1 MVYVVAATVF
11 ALIAL
16 VCVLIAARQRDI
28 LAKTL
33 DELDRLREERQV
45 IIDFLH
51 RSADDIGSG
60 ANREKIYKRT
70 VRATALSC
78 GAMSAC
84 VYEKTADGKLVAKAC
99 EGLFPPQTK
108 KIGRRKNGELRAK
121 YIEDALMAETIEPN
135 EGILGEVAASGRGVL
150 IKDALKDPRIIKHDD
165 ESLKIRSFMAV
176 PLIFRGQLSGVLAV
190 ANPISGRAFTDTE
203 FSLAKSLGEQCA
215 LALQNAEA
223 VSALLMRNKLEF
235 DLRLASSIQRYLLPE
250 NLPQTESLEFAV
262 KYLPQQLIGGDF
274 YDFFKLPHGK
284 IGVVIGDVSGK
295 GIPAAILMAL
305 CQTKLRYI
313 AMSGKSPAQTLCL
326 LNSEMVHAMRS
337 DMFIT
342 IIYLVIDPKSGEA
355 RFARAGHE
363 PPLLARADSDEAAQP
378 LKSSGM
384 ALGMVSEELF
394 DEVMEDA
401 SFKMNSG
408 DVLVLYT
415 DGLTEAANP
424 EGGEFTAKKLAQ
436 TISTLCSRNAND
448 LNDEIIKSVEAFM
461 GPGNKY
467 GDDLTLL
474 TVKKI

>member
-1 MVYVVAATVF
+1 MAYVVVATVL

-16 VCVLIAARQRDI
+16 VCVLIAAKQRDI

-363 PPLLARADSDEAAQP
+363 PPLLARADSDETAQP

-436 TISTLCSRNAND
+436 TISTLRSRNAND

>member
-1 MVYVVAATVF
+1 MVYVVVATVL

-16 VCVLIAARQRDI
+16 VCVLIAAKQRDI

-108 KIGRRKNGELRAK
+108 KIGRHKNSELRAK

-436 TISTLCSRNAND
+436 TISTLRSRNAND

>member
-1 MVYVVAATVF
+1 MVYVVTATVF

-16 VCVLIAARQRDI
+16 VCVLIAAKQRDI

-121 YIEDALMAETIEPN
+121 YIEDALIAETIEPN

-165 ESLKIRSFMAV
+165 ESLKIRSFMVV

-250 NLPQTESLEFAV
+250 NLPQTDSLEFAV

-436 TISTLCSRNAND
+436 TISTLRSRNAND
-448 LNDEIIKSVEAFM
+448 LNDEIIKSVESFM

>member
-16 VCVLIAARQRDI
+16 VCVLIAAKQRDI

-108 KIGRRKNGELRAK
+108 RIGRHKNDELRAK
-121 YIEDALMAETIEPN
+121 YIENALMAETIEPN
-135 EGILGEVAASGRGVL
+135 EGILGEVAASGRSVL

-165 ESLKIRSFMAV
+165 ESLKIRSFMVV

-250 NLPQTESLEFAV
+250 NLPQTDSLEFAV

-342 IIYLVIDPKSGEA
+342 IIYLVIDPESGEA
-355 RFARAGHE
+355 KFARAGHE
-363 PPLLARADSDEAAQP
+363 PPLLARADSGEAAQP

-436 TISTLCSRNAND
+436 TISTLRSRNAND
-448 LNDEIIKSVEAFM
+448 LNDEIIKSVESFM

>member
-16 VCVLIAARQRDI
+16 VCVLIAAKQRDI

-99 EGLFPPQTK
+99 EGLFPPQAK

-121 YIEDALMAETIEPN
+121 YIEDALIAETIEPN

-165 ESLKIRSFMAV
+165 ESLKIRSFMVV

-250 NLPQTESLEFAV
+250 NLPQTDSLEFAV

-355 RFARAGHE
+355 KFARAGHE

-436 TISTLCSRNAND
+436 TISTLRSRNAND
-448 LNDEIIKSVEAFM
+448 LNDEIIKSVESFM

>member
-1 MVYVVAATVF
+1 MIYVVAATVF

-16 VCVLIAARQRDI
+16 VCVLIAAKQREI

-121 YIEDALMAETIEPN
+121 YIEDALIAETIEPN
-135 EGILGEVAASGRGVL
+135 EGILGEVAASGRSVL

-165 ESLKIRSFMAV
+165 ESLKIRSFMVV

-250 NLPQTESLEFAV
+250 NLPQTDSLEFAV

-436 TISTLCSRNAND
+436 TISTLRSRNAND
-448 LNDEIIKSVEAFM
+448 LNDEIIKSVESFM

>member
-16 VCVLIAARQRDI
+16 VCVLIAAKQRDI

-121 YIEDALMAETIEPN
+121 YIEDALIAETIEPN
-135 EGILGEVAASGRGVL
+135 EGILGEVAASGRSVL

-165 ESLKIRSFMAV
+165 ESLKIRSFMVV

-250 NLPQTESLEFAV
+250 NLPQTDSLEFAV

-415 DGLTEAANP
+415 DGLTEAVNP
-424 EGGEFTAKKLAQ
+424 EGREFTAKKLAQ
-436 TISTLCSRNAND
+436 TISTLRSRNAND
-448 LNDEIIKSVEAFM
+448 LNDEIIKSVESFM

>member
-1 MVYVVAATVF
+1 MAYVVVATVL

-16 VCVLIAARQRDI
+16 VCVLIAAKQRDI

-33 DELDRLREERQV
+33 DELDRLHEERQV

-121 YIEDALMAETIEPN
+121 YIEDALMVETIEPN

-401 SFKMNSG
+401 SFKINSG

-436 TISTLCSRNAND
+436 TISTLRSRNAND

-474 TVKKI
+474 TVKRI

>member
-16 VCVLIAARQRDI
+16 VCVLIAAKQREI

-108 KIGRRKNGELRAK
+108 RIGRRKNGELRAK
-121 YIEDALMAETIEPN
+121 YIEDALIAETIEPN

-165 ESLKIRSFMAV
+165 ESLKIRSFMVV

-250 NLPQTESLEFAV
+250 NLPQTDSLEFAV

-295 GIPAAILMAL
+295 VIPAAILMAL

-342 IIYLVIDPKSGEA
+342 IIYLVIDPESGEA
-355 RFARAGHE
+355 KFARAGHE

-436 TISTLCSRNAND
+436 TISTLRSRNAND
-448 LNDEIIKSVEAFM
+448 LNDEIIKSVESFM

>member
-16 VCVLIAARQRDI
+16 VCVLIAAKQREI

-108 KIGRRKNGELRAK
+108 RIGRRKNGELRAK
-121 YIEDALMAETIEPN
+121 YIEDALIAETIEPN
-135 EGILGEVAASGRGVL
+135 EGILGEVAASGRSVL

-165 ESLKIRSFMAV
+165 ESLKIRSFMVV

-250 NLPQTESLEFAV
+250 NLPQTDSLEFAV

-342 IIYLVIDPKSGEA
+342 IIYLATSP
-355 RFARAGHE
+355 RCLH
-363 PPLLARADSDEAAQP
+363 
-378 LKSSGM
+378 
-384 ALGMVSEELF
+384 
-394 DEVMEDA
+394 
-401 SFKMNSG
+401 
-408 DVLVLYT
+408 
-415 DGLTEAANP
+415 
-424 EGGEFTAKKLAQ
+424 AQ
-436 TISTLCSRNAND
+436 TLAKRRSPSNRAEWLWAWFRRSSSTRLWKTPR
-448 LNDEIIKSVEAFM
+448 LR
-461 GPGNKY
+461 
-467 GDDLTLL
+467 
-474 TVKKI
+474 

>member
-1 MVYVVAATVF
+1 MAYVVATVL

-16 VCVLIAARQRDI
+16 VCVLIAAKQRDI

-108 KIGRRKNGELRAK
+108 KIGRHKNSELRAK

-436 TISTLCSRNAND
+436 TISTLRSRNAND

>member
-16 VCVLIAARQRDI
+16 VCVLIAAKQREI

-121 YIEDALMAETIEPN
+121 YIEDALIAETIEPN

-165 ESLKIRSFMAV
+165 ESLKIRSFMVV

-250 NLPQTESLEFAV
+250 NLPQTDSLEFAV

-274 YDFFKLPHGK
+274 YDFFKLPHGT

-355 RFARAGHE
+355 KFARAGHE

-436 TISTLCSRNAND
+436 TISTLRSRNAND
-448 LNDEIIKSVEAFM
+448 LNDEIIKSVESFM

>member
-1 MVYVVAATVF
+1 MAYVVVATVL

-16 VCVLIAARQRDI
+16 VCVLIAAKQRDI

-165 ESLKIRSFMAV
+165 ESLKIRSFMVV

-436 TISTLCSRNAND
+436 TISTLRSRNAND

>member
-1 MVYVVAATVF
+1 MAYVVVATVL

-16 VCVLIAARQRDI
+16 VCVLIAAKQRDI

-60 ANREKIYKRT
+60 SNREKIYKRT

-108 KIGRRKNGELRAK
+108 KIGRRKSGELRAK

-436 TISTLCSRNAND
+436 TISTLRSRNAND

>member
-1 MVYVVAATVF
+1 MVYVVVATVL

-16 VCVLIAARQRDI
+16 VCVLIAAKQRDI

-60 ANREKIYKRT
+60 SNREKIYKRT

>member
-16 VCVLIAARQRDI
+16 VCVLIAAKQRDI

-99 EGLFPPQTK
+99 EGLFPPQAK

-121 YIEDALMAETIEPN
+121 YIEDALIAETIEPN
-135 EGILGEVAASGRGVL
+135 EGILGEVAASGRSVL

-165 ESLKIRSFMAV
+165 ESLKIRSFMVV

-250 NLPQTESLEFAV
+250 NLPQTDSLEFAV

-436 TISTLCSRNAND
+436 TISTLRSRNAND
-448 LNDEIIKSVEAFM
+448 LNDEIIKSVESFM

>member
-16 VCVLIAARQRDI
+16 VCVLIAAKQREI

-108 KIGRRKNGELRAK
+108 KIGRCKNGELRAK
-121 YIEDALMAETIEPN
+121 YIEDALIAETIEPN
-135 EGILGEVAASGRGVL
+135 EGILGEVAASGRSVL

-165 ESLKIRSFMAV
+165 ESLKIRSFMVV

-250 NLPQTESLEFAV
+250 NLPQTDSLEFAV
-262 KYLPQQLIGGDF
+262 KYLPQQLIGG
-274 YDFFKLPHGK
+274 DFFKLPHGK

-342 IIYLVIDPKSGEA
+342 IIYLVIDPESGEA
-355 RFARAGHE
+355 KFARAGHE

-436 TISTLCSRNAND
+436 TISTLRSRNAND
-448 LNDEIIKSVEAFM
+448 LNDEIIKSVESFM

>member
-1 MVYVVAATVF
+1 MAYVVVATVL

-16 VCVLIAARQRDI
+16 VCVLIAAKQRDI

-250 NLPQTESLEFAV
+250 NLPQTENLEFAV

-363 PPLLARADSDEAAQP
+363 PPLLARADSEEAAQP

-436 TISTLCSRNAND
+436 TISTLRSRNAND

>member
-16 VCVLIAARQRDI
+16 VCVLIAAKQREI

-121 YIEDALMAETIEPN
+121 YIEDALIAETIEPN
-135 EGILGEVAASGRGVL
+135 EGILGEVAASGRSVL

-165 ESLKIRSFMAV
+165 ESLKIRSFMVV

-250 NLPQTESLEFAV
+250 NLPQTASLEFAV

-342 IIYLVIDPKSGEA
+342 IIYLVIDPESGEA
-355 RFARAGHE
+355 KFARAGHE
-363 PPLLARADSDEAAQP
+363 PPLLARADSGEAAQP

-436 TISTLCSRNAND
+436 TISTLRSRNAND
-448 LNDEIIKSVEAFM
+448 LNDEIIKSVESFM

>member
-1 MVYVVAATVF
+1 MAYVVVATVL
-11 ALIAL
+11 ALIAF
-16 VCVLIAARQRDI
+16 VCVLIAAKQRDI

>member
-1 MVYVVAATVF
+1 MAYVVVATVL

-16 VCVLIAARQRDI
+16 VCVLIAAKQRDI

-108 KIGRRKNGELRAK
+108 KIGRHKNGELRTK

-363 PPLLARADSDEAAQP
+363 PPLLARADSDEAALP

-436 TISTLCSRNAND
+436 TISTLRSRNAND

>member
-16 VCVLIAARQRDI
+16 VCVLIAAKQREI

-108 KIGRRKNGELRAK
+108 RIGRRKNGELRAK
-121 YIEDALMAETIEPN
+121 YIEDALIAETIEPN

-165 ESLKIRSFMAV
+165 ESLKIRSFMVV

-250 NLPQTESLEFAV
+250 NLPQTDSLEFAV

-355 RFARAGHE
+355 KFARAGHE
-363 PPLLARADSDEAAQP
+363 PPLLARADSGEAAQP

-436 TISTLCSRNAND
+436 TISTLRSRNAND
-448 LNDEIIKSVEAFM
+448 LNDEIIKSVESFM

>member
-1 MVYVVAATVF
+1 MAYVVVATVL

-16 VCVLIAARQRDI
+16 VCVLIAAKQRDI

-176 PLIFRGQLSGVLAV
+176 PLIFRRQLSGVLAV

-250 NLPQTESLEFAV
+250 NLPQTENLEFAV

-342 IIYLVIDPKSGEA
+342 IIYLVIDPESGEA
-355 RFARAGHE
+355 KFARAGHE

-436 TISTLCSRNAND
+436 TISTLRSRNAND
-448 LNDEIIKSVEAFM
+448 LNDEIIKSVESFM

>member
-1 MVYVVAATVF
+1 MAYVVVATVL

-16 VCVLIAARQRDI
+16 VCVLIAAKQRDI

-84 VYEKTADGKLVAKAC
+84 VYEKNADGKLVAKAC

-121 YIEDALMAETIEPN
+121 YIENALMAETIEPN
-135 EGILGEVAASGRGVL
+135 EGILGEVAASGRSVL

-436 TISTLCSRNAND
+436 TISTLRSRNAND

>member
-16 VCVLIAARQRDI
+16 VCVLIAAKQRDI

-121 YIEDALMAETIEPN
+121 YIEDALIAETIEPN

-165 ESLKIRSFMAV
+165 ESLKIRSFMVV

-250 NLPQTESLEFAV
+250 NLPQTDSLEFAV

-342 IIYLVIDPKSGEA
+342 IIYLVIDPESGEA

-363 PPLLARADSDEAAQP
+363 PPLLARADSGEAAQP

-436 TISTLCSRNAND
+436 TISTLRSRNAND
-448 LNDEIIKSVEAFM
+448 LNDEIIKSVESFM

>member
-16 VCVLIAARQRDI
+16 VCVLIAAKQRDI

-121 YIEDALMAETIEPN
+121 YIEDALIAETIEPN
-135 EGILGEVAASGRGVL
+135 EGILGEVAASGRSVL

-165 ESLKIRSFMAV
+165 ESLKIRSFMVV

-250 NLPQTESLEFAV
+250 NLPQTDSLEFAV

-436 TISTLCSRNAND
+436 TISTLRSRNAKD
-448 LNDEIIKSVEAFM
+448 LNDEIIKSVESFM

>member
-1 MVYVVAATVF
+1 MAYVVVATVL

-16 VCVLIAARQRDI
+16 VCVLIAAKQRDI

-60 ANREKIYKRT
+60 SNREKIYKRT

-108 KIGRRKNGELRAK
+108 KIGRRKSGELRAK

-165 ESLKIRSFMAV
+165 ESLKIRSFMVV

-436 TISTLCSRNAND
+436 TISTLRSRNAND

-461 GPGNKY
+461 WPGNKY

>member
-16 VCVLIAARQRDI
+16 VCVLIAAKQRDI

-121 YIEDALMAETIEPN
+121 YIEDALIAETIEPN
-135 EGILGEVAASGRGVL
+135 EGILGEVAASGRSVL

-165 ESLKIRSFMAV
+165 ESLKIRSFMVV

-250 NLPQTESLEFAV
+250 NLPQTDSLEFAV

-274 YDFFKLPHGK
+274 YDFFKLPNGK

-436 TISTLCSRNAND
+436 TISTLRSRNAND
-448 LNDEIIKSVEAFM
+448 LNDEIIKSVESFM

>member
-1 MVYVVAATVF
+1 MAYVVVATVL

-16 VCVLIAARQRDI
+16 VCVLIAAKQRDI

-108 KIGRRKNGELRAK
+108 KIGRHKNSELRAK

-436 TISTLCSRNAND
+436 TISTLRSRNAND

>member
-16 VCVLIAARQRDI
+16 VCVLIAAKQREI

-121 YIEDALMAETIEPN
+121 YIEDALIAETIEPN
-135 EGILGEVAASGRGVL
+135 EGILGEVAASSRSVL

-165 ESLKIRSFMAV
+165 ESLKIRSFMVV

-250 NLPQTESLEFAV
+250 NLPQTDSLEFAV

-424 EGGEFTAKKLAQ
+424 EGREFTAKKLAQ
-436 TISTLCSRNAND
+436 TISTLRSRNAND
-448 LNDEIIKSVEAFM
+448 LNDEIIKSVESFM

>member
-1 MVYVVAATVF
+1 MAYVVVATVL

-16 VCVLIAARQRDI
+16 VCVLIAAKQRDI

-108 KIGRRKNGELRAK
+108 KIGRHKNSELRAK

-165 ESLKIRSFMAV
+165 ESLKIRSFMVV

-436 TISTLCSRNAND
+436 TISTLRSRNAND

>member
-1 MVYVVAATVF
+1 MAYVVVATVL

-16 VCVLIAARQRDI
+16 VCVLIAAKQRDI

-99 EGLFPPQTK
+99 EGLFPPQAK
-108 KIGRRKNGELRAK
+108 KIGRRKSGELRAK

>member
-1 MVYVVAATVF
+1 MAYVVVATVL

-16 VCVLIAARQRDI
+16 VCVLIAAKQRDI

-60 ANREKIYKRT
+60 SNREKIYKRT

-363 PPLLARADSDEAAQP
+363 PPLLARTDSDEAAQP

-436 TISTLCSRNAND
+436 TISTLRSRNAND

>member
-16 VCVLIAARQRDI
+16 VCVLIAAKQREI

-165 ESLKIRSFMAV
+165 ESLKIRSFMVV

-250 NLPQTESLEFAV
+250 NLPQTDSLEFAV

-274 YDFFKLPHGK
+274 YDFFKLSHGK

-355 RFARAGHE
+355 KFARAGHE

-436 TISTLCSRNAND
+436 TISTLRSRNAND
-448 LNDEIIKSVEAFM
+448 LNDEIIKSVESFM

>member
-16 VCVLIAARQRDI
+16 VCVLIAAKQRDI

-121 YIEDALMAETIEPN
+121 YIEDALIAETIEPN

-165 ESLKIRSFMAV
+165 ESLKIRSFMVV

-250 NLPQTESLEFAV
+250 NLPQTDSLEFAV

-424 EGGEFTAKKLAQ
+424 EGGEFTAK
-436 TISTLCSRNAND
+436 N
-448 LNDEIIKSVEAFM
+448 
-461 GPGNKY
+461 
-467 GDDLTLL
+467 
-474 TVKKI
+474 

>member
-1 MVYVVAATVF
+1 MVYVVAAIVF

-16 VCVLIAARQRDI
+16 VCVLIAAKQRDI

-363 PPLLARADSDEAAQP
+363 LPLLARADSDEAAQP

-436 TISTLCSRNAND
+436 TISTLRSRNAND

>member
-1 MVYVVAATVF
+1 MAYVVVATVL

-16 VCVLIAARQRDI
+16 VCVLIAAKQRDI

-60 ANREKIYKRT
+60 SNREKIYKRT

-342 IIYLVIDPKSGEA
+342 IIYLIIDPESGEA
-355 RFARAGHE
+355 KFARAGHE

-436 TISTLCSRNAND
+436 TISTLRSRNAND